1 MSNGVNQNLFNFLN
15 DLALNNFW
23 IDTIIIFLAQFLGYF
38 LLAVFFVLLFW
49 GKDWKDKYSRKKI
62 FLISFLSVIFSR
74 LVFTE
79 IIRFFYPLNRP
90 FVENTVNQ
98 LLFHE
103 TSYSFP
109 SGHAAFYFALA
120 ISIFL
125 FDKKW
130 GAVFLIGAVMISAAR
145 IMAGIHWPMDILGG
159 LFVSFPAV
167 FLSRFLA
174 EKLNLA

>member
-1 MSNGVNQNLFNFLN
+1 MNQNLFNFLN

-23 IDTIIIFLAQFLGYF
+23 IDTIIIFLAQFLGYL
-38 LLAVFFVLLFW
+38 LLAVFFILLFF
-49 GKDWKDKYSRKKI
+49 KNDWKDKISRKKI

-74 LVFTE
+74 LIFTE
-79 IIRFFYPLNRP
+79 LIRFFYPSNRP
-90 FVENTVNQ
+90 FIENIVNQ

-130 GAVFLIGAVMISAAR
+130 GAVFLILAAAISAAR
-145 IMAGIHWPMDILGG
+145 IMAGIHWPLDILGG

-167 FLSRFLA
+167 FLSRYIA
-174 EKLNLA
+174 EKLRI